1 MKNIY
6 KKIFVLVCLLVLST
20 PAKNQKTLSIYIY
33 DDQRPIEY
41 KILNLKKEIIHEF
54 KEGVDNID
62 LDIENMQNELL
73 SYSNHLGT
81 LKAGHSDWNESE
93 QLMLD
98 IQTELKALQEKIKL
112 KGDWGQLH
120 FNVIDLR
127 GEDPGKVKIRYNYG
141 F

>member
-6 KKIFVLVCLLVLST
+6 RKIFVLVCLLGLST
-20 PAKNQKTLSIYIY
+20 PAKNYTTLSVYIY
-33 DDQRPIEY
+33 DDQKPIEY
-41 KILNLKKEIIHEF
+41 KILNLKKEVIHEF
-54 KEGVDNID
+54 EGVDNID

-81 LKAGHSDWNESE
+81 LKKGHSDWNESE
-93 QLMLD
+93 RLILD
-98 IQTELKALQEKIKL
+98 IKAELKALQEKIKI